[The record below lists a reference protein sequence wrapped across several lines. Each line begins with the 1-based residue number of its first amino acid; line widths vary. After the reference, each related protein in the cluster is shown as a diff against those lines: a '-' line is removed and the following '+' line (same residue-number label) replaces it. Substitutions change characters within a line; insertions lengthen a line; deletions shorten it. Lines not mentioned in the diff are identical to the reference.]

1 MLDKVIYE
9 TIKFF
14 RNKET
19 VKFVNEI
26 MEIDNSNLVMENVYL
41 GNIIDSQNLTFL
53 TNNNIGA
60 IVNCTENEPFHPYF
74 DDLNSTNNKY
84 KIRLE
89 INDSKDAENLDKFLN
104 IIDTGVEF
112 INTQKNVNKQ
122 NIFVHCYWGL
132 MRSATVVAGYLMKYE
147 KYSIDAAIE
156 LIKNKR
162 PYTFSNLYNF
172 RDILVRYQTEF
183 ISLGK

>member
-112 INTQKNVNKQ
+112 INTQTISKTFDLACGTQTRLNWLNDEPKQ
-122 NIFVHCYWGL
+122 
-132 MRSATVVAGYLMKYE
+132 
-147 KYSIDAAIE
+147 
-156 LIKNKR
+156 
-162 PYTFSNLYNF
+162 F
-172 RDILVRYQTEF
+172 RVRTIYQ
-183 ISLGK
+183 